1 MYFPVSALLIEFMIL
16 SIVNREDSYGYE
28 ISQTIKLVADI
39 KESTLYPILKK
50 LEKAGYVTT
59 YSAEY
64 QGRKRKYYSIT
75 EAGKTQMA
83 YLQGE
88 IINPDRL
95 VSVPFNKTRCGVDFY
110 INTKG
115 EKRRTC
121 RR

>member
-64 QGRKRKYYSIT
+64 QGRKRKYYS
-75 EAGKTQMA
+75 QMA

-88 IINPDRL
+88 WKSYRDTIDNIIEWR
-95 VSVPFNKTRCGVDFY
+95 K
-110 INTKG
+110 K
-115 EKRRTC
+115 E
-121 RR
+121 